1 MTSTH
6 LMLVEFY
13 ASVITYGAIAW
24 IYFVPW
30 ARRTDFSSAATPI
43 LLAHSFR
50 HVGLVYLIPQVVP
63 ELPPSS
69 FAGPTAWGD
78 VASAA
83 LAFVA
88 LLAVR
93 RGGRAARPAAFLFN
107 VVGFL
112 DLGYATYTAR
122 QVELMTFKIGVA
134 YLLPVI
140 VVPGLLVSHIVLFW
154 LLVSRHGSGHES
166 NGGRVPA

>member
-13 ASVITYGAIAW
+13 ASVLTYAVAAW

-30 ARRTDFSSAATPI
+30 ARGVELKSAATPI

-50 HVGLVYLIPQVVP
+50 HIGLVYLIPQVVP

-69 FAGPTAWGD
+69 FASPTAWGD
-78 VASAA
+78 LASAA

-88 LLAVR
+88 LAAVR
-93 RGGRAARPAAFLFN
+93 RGGGAARPLALLFN

-112 DLGYATYTAR
+112 DLGYASYTAR
-122 QVELMTFKIGVA
+122 QAELMTFKIGVA

-140 VVPGLLVSHIVLFW
+140 VVPGLVVSHVVLFW
-154 LLVSRHGSGHES
+154 LLFRSGPK
-166 NGGRVPA
+166 RQTT